1 MRHRPWGWNPEGRR
15 RWFMLLIWFGHLVW
29 VLLGH
34 SSSDRLQAVLDG
46 LTRPGQR
53 VTHIWTQWRQAR
65 REKASNLRDAQNEL
79 ESLRWQ
85 VTGLRTE
92 MMKNATRLAEADEAV
107 ALLGLKKQLPLDLQ
121 TARILVNVRK
131 APFGGM
137 VLDKGQADGLAPDQ
151 GVICSEGVV
160 GRTWAV
166 SPHQASLLPL
176 DAYNAS
182 TSVMLGRSHATGV
195 LQGTGAGR
203 AEIRYIGSQE
213 VVQVGEPVLTSGL
226 DRVFP
231 RGLLVGYVASI
242 HHREAELGVRVALAA
257 PLDRVDLVLILPAR
271 PEIELRPPSAP
282 VAQPAQP
289 ARKRGA
295 K

>member
-15 RWFMLLIWFGHLVW
+15 RWFMLLVWLGHLVW
-29 VLLGH
+29 VILGRGG
-34 SSSDRLQAVLDG
+34 SGGLQTAMDR
-46 LTRPGQR
+46 LTRPSQR
-53 VTHIWTQWRQAR
+53 LTQVWTRWRQAHR
-65 REKASNLRDAQNEL
+65 DKVSNLKDAQREL

-92 MMKNATRLAEADEAV
+92 MMKNAERLAEADEAV
-107 ALLGLKKQLPLDLQ
+107 ALLGLKQQLPMDLKA
-121 TARILVNVRK
+121 ARIIVNVRK

-137 VLDKGQADGLAPDQ
+137 VLDKGQEDGLAQDQ
-151 GVICSEGVV
+151 GVICPEGVV
-160 GRTWAV
+160 GRLWAT
-166 SPHQASLLPL
+166 SLHQSSLLPL

-195 LQGTGAGR
+195 LQGIGAGR
-203 AEIRYIGSQE
+203 AEIRYIGAQE

-231 RGLLVGYVASI
+231 RGLLVGYVSAV
-242 HHREAELGVRVALAA
+242 HHRETELGVQVALSA
-257 PLDRVDLVLILPAR
+257 PMDRVDLVLVLPSK
-271 PEIELRPPSAP
+271 PEVELKPPAGP
-282 VAQPAQP
+282 VATPAP
-289 ARKRGA
+289 STRKRGA